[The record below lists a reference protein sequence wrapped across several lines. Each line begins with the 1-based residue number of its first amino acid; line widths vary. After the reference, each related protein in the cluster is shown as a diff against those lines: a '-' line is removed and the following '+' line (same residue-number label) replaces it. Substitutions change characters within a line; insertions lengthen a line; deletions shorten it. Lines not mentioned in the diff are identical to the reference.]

1 MFLLLLCHI
10 GSIASYFVIF
20 TNGITDAIWE
30 IAAMYLCY
38 YGLMS
43 LQTVIIFAY
52 CAFLEALFVFRCLK
66 ILSVL
71 GEEHFTAPVVFF
83 LQLLVYGYGG
93 YILFGKLRKYRNRD
107 PKTDSMTPEEIAED
121 DGGKVKEKKRKS
133 KSKKGDEESTPA
145 PRASMTT
152 DQVQ

>member
-1 MFLLLLCHI
+1 M
-10 GSIASYFVIF
+10 
-20 TNGITDAIWE
+20 
-30 IAAMYLCY
+30 
-38 YGLMS
+38 
-43 LQTVIIFAY
+43 
-52 CAFLEALFVFRCLK
+52 
-66 ILSVL
+66 
-71 GEEHFTAPVVFF
+71 GEEHFTAPVIFF
-83 LQLLVYGYGG
+83 LQLFVYGYGG

-107 PKTDSMTPEEIAED
+107 PQTDSMTPEEIAED